1 MNGADRVTTKVTET
15 TTYDADSASHCFRR
29 QVLPE
34 LGSHTATV
42 AMGTGHLT
50 PDDTQVVLL
59 GMAGRGRQP
68 EYVIVQR

>member
-1 MNGADRVTTKVTET
+1 MNGTDQIMTKVSEI

-59 GMAGRGRQP
+59 GVAGRGRQP
-68 EYVIVQR
+68 E